1 MVPGSSGVGTVGS
14 GRELVGGS
22 KMSDLLEAA
31 KAVIGEFG
39 YLNLTRIEKLR
50 AAVER
55 AENPPANY
63 NEWTARHSG
72 QTVSPYELW
81 TAAQQAERE
90 RCREIVKTM
99 GGPDVPDLLRQID
112 SREE

>member
-1 MVPGSSGVGTVGS
+1 MN
-14 GRELVGGS
+14 ELI
-22 KMSDLLEAA
+22 EAA
-31 KAVIGEFG
+31 KAVIERWDAHHVVIDGT
-39 YLNLTRIEKLR
+39 LVADLR

-55 AENPPANY
+55 AENPPADY

-90 RCREIVKTM
+90 RCREIVITM

-112 SREE
+112 SGEE

>member
-1 MVPGSSGVGTVGS
+1 MT
-14 GRELVGGS
+14 
-22 KMSDLLEAA
+22 DLLTAA
-31 KAVIGEFG
+31 KAVIYDWDKYQIVHCESVNM
-39 YLNLTRIEKLR
+39 LC

-55 AENPPANY
+55 AETPPADY

-81 TAAQQAERE
+81 TAAQMTERE
-90 RCREIVKTM
+90 RCREIVIAM

-112 SREE
+112 SGEE